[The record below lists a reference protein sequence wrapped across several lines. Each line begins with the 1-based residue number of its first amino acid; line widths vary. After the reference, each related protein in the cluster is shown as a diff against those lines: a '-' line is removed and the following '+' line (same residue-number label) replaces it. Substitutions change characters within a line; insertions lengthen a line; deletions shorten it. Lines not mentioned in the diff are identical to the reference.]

1 MKHRGMC
8 ISMMVIGY
16 PIGGIVCGEVG
27 KALLDETA
35 SNWRVMFTSGAI
47 LSALMI
53 PVVGFLMP
61 ESVHWLAR
69 KQPQNALERVNAALR
84 KLGHAVVSALPVITE
99 GDRKKS
105 VSDIFSSTLAVPTI
119 LITIAYFCHIVTFY
133 YILKWTPTIVSL
145 MGIGASAASGVLT
158 WANVGGAIGGGLFGV
173 LTHKLGVRP
182 LTIGILVLSMV
193 GVMLFGRS
201 QPDVVQLSMWAAFA
215 GFFGNAG
222 VSGLYTII
230 AYVFPTHVRATGT
243 GFVIGVGRGGAVL
256 APALAGF
263 LLQRGQDNGD
273 ALADILA
280 FVATVMGVG
289 SLAAAGVLIFLK
301 LSADGS
307 AKAK

>member
-1 MKHRGMC
+1 MPRCASWLEAFQKLKAAGPDYRLSGN
-8 ISMMVIGY
+8 V
-16 PIGGIVCGEVG
+16 GEV
-27 KALLDETA
+27 
-35 SNWRVMFTSGAI
+35 
-47 LSALMI
+47 
-53 PVVGFLMP
+53 
-61 ESVHWLAR
+61 
-69 KQPQNALERVNAALR
+69 AALR
-84 KLGHAVVSALPVITE
+84 KLGHSVVSALPVINE

-105 VSDIFSSTLAVPTI
+105 VGDIFSSTLAIPTI
-119 LITIAYFCHIVTFY
+119 LITLAYFCHIVTFY

-158 WANVGGAIGGGLFGV
+158 WANVGGAIGGALFGV
-173 LTHKLGVRP
+173 LTHKIGVRP
-182 LTIGILVLSMV
+182 LTIGILVLTMV

-201 QPDVVQLSMWAAFA
+201 APEVAQLSMWAAFA

-222 VSGLYTII
+222 VSGLYTIV

-256 APALAGF
+256 APALAGY

-289 SLAAAGVLIFLK
+289 SLMAAIVLVFLK